1 MGTYILIIMVVM
13 GNGVSTSTATF
24 HNLDACRN
32 AMSVV
37 EGRFDVFGTSAMAVC
52 VEDR

>member
-1 MGTYILIIMVVM
+1 MATYILIIMVLM
-13 GNGVSTSTATF
+13 GTGITTSTATF
-24 HNLDACRN
+24 HTLDACRN

-37 EGRFDVFGTSAMAVC
+37 EGRFDVFGTTAMAVC

>member
-1 MGTYILIIMVVM
+1 MTTYILIIMIVM

-24 HNLDACRN
+24 QNLDACRN

-37 EGRFDVFGTSAMAVC
+37 EGRFDIYGTTAMAVC

>member
-1 MGTYILIIMVVM
+1 MTTYILIVMIMTVY
-13 GNGVSTSTATF
+13 GVTTSTATF
-24 HNLDACRN
+24 QNLDACRN

-37 EGRFDVFGTSAMAVC
+37 EGRFDIYGTTAMAVC

>member
-1 MGTYILIIMVVM
+1 MTTYILIIMVIM
-13 GNGVSTSTATF
+13 GTGITTSTATF
-24 HNLDACRN
+24 QTLDACRN

-37 EGRFDVFGTSAMAVC
+37 EAQFDMFGTTAKAVC